1 MSHLTP
7 EDIQY
12 YQENGFLV
20 KKNFFDNEEIS
31 EIRTCVSFI
40 SEMIHDDFFSVPEP
54 SENKIQIRVH
64 FIRISASA
72 RRSILIARYPKFVFA
87 FSKTISRVPEPVI
100 Q

>member
-31 EIRTCVSFI
+31 EIRTWVYEYGSKKPDDWI
-40 SEMIHDDFFSVPEP
+40 SGQEMG
-54 SENKIQIRVH
+54 
-64 FIRISASA
+64 
-72 RRSILIARYPKFVFA
+72 YY
-87 FSKTISRVPEPVI
+87 
-100 Q
+100 